1 MAETSINLFVDAH
14 CFDKEYQGSRT
25 FMKEVYAVMTKKKDI
40 QFFFA
45 AFHLEELKKVF
56 PPAENIVLLQYKS
69 RSAFFRLVY
78 EIPMLIRK
86 HKIDIAHFQY
96 FTPLLKNCRQL
107 VTIHDVLFCDF
118 PKEFSFIYRITRR
131 FLFKRSA
138 KCADL
143 LTTVSSFSQQAIH
156 KHLFIPVHKI
166 HVIPNGVSNRFFEP
180 SDKQQSKQFVKEKF
194 GIRKYL
200 LYVSRIEPRKNHLLL
215 LKAFVELKLHQ
226 KGYHLVF
233 IGHTSIPVPSLQAF
247 LCSLPS
253 EIRDFVFI
261 CGQVNDADLLQLY
274 RAADVFVYPSKA
286 EGFGIPPLEAG
297 AARVPVICSNTTSME
312 AFSFFAPFHINP
324 LSYATLKDNIEKA
337 IVLQHNEFVLNA
349 KADNIRINYSWET
362 AAEKLYQLIKG
373 KENGDETPLK
383 RTEDL
388 NIKYQQA
395 VQKAI

>member
-1 MAETSINLFVDAH
+1 
-14 CFDKEYQGSRT
+14 
-25 FMKEVYAVMTKKKDI
+25 
-40 QFFFA
+40 
-45 AFHLEELKKVF
+45 
-56 PPAENIVLLQYKS
+56 
-69 RSAFFRLVY
+69 
-78 EIPMLIRK
+78 
-86 HKIDIAHFQY
+86 
-96 FTPLLKNCRQL
+96 
-107 VTIHDVLFCDF
+107 
-118 PKEFSFIYRITRR
+118 
-131 FLFKRSA
+131 
-138 KCADL
+138 
-143 LTTVSSFSQQAIH
+143 
-156 KHLFIPVHKI
+156 
-166 HVIPNGVSNRFFEP
+166 
-180 SDKQQSKQFVKEKF
+180 
-194 GIRKYL
+194 
-200 LYVSRIEPRKNHLLL
+200 
-215 LKAFVELKLHQ
+215 
-226 KGYHLVF
+226 
-233 IGHTSIPVPSLQAF
+233 LQAF